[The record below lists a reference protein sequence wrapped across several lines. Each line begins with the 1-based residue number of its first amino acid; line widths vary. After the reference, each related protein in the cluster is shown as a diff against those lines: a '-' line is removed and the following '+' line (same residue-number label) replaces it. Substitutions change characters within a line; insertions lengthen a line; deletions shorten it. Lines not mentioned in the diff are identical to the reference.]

1 MNQSSDFTVE
11 VSGRA
16 VPVTGLNASGIRV
29 PYRDDLLGYS
39 GPVRFS
45 LSREGRT
52 WIGEL
57 QVRAEREADEVKL
70 VLSGPEEERRR
81 LVSVLNWYAGRASSF
96 VGQFTDLPR
105 VDRALKGARWRQLAG
120 LVGLGLL
127 SLGLIV
133 TISEI
138 LTQRGMSATSRVAYI
153 EMPGAELGSNTA
165 GQVVYVKQGGLIEKG
180 EFFAALRTS
189 QDYSKFL
196 EADTGG
202 DVSAQ
207 AVFANDYVR
216 KGTPVLRLS
225 DGKAVPHVAAFV
237 RLSDAVAALNAAE
250 ARVEFT
256 KSGTSFSVPVE
267 GRNYVNSI
275 RVMTDDDGKP
285 LAEIRLRLPE
295 GVDVPMDEPVVVKF
309 GRPVRGLALLP
320 RQWLS
325 TLTSL
330 VY

>member
-11 VSGRA
+11 VSGRT
-16 VPVTGLNASGIRV
+16 VPVTGLNSSGIRV

-105 VDRALKGARWRQLAG
+105 VDRALKGARRRQVAG

-138 LTQRGMSATSRVAYI
+138 LVQRGMSATSRVAYI
-153 EMPGAELGSNTA
+153 AMPGAELGSNTA
-165 GQVVYVKQGGLIEKG
+165 GQVVFVKQGGLIEKG

-250 ARVEFT
+250 ARVEFP
-256 KSGTSFSVPVE
+256 KSGASFSVPVE